1 LFAKIGLEPCLADCI
16 ALESKSEFLNGYI
29 IVQIT
34 HLYIHESLIKN
45 DCNPDFNAIKKNE
58 YCISKKQAPMLP
70 PLATQIMFKVIVFFV
85 DINHEDNL
93 KLNQYVLNPLAI
105 KDEPQKMLL

>member
-1 LFAKIGLEPCLADCI
+1 
-16 ALESKSEFLNGYI
+16 
-29 IVQIT
+29 
-34 HLYIHESLIKN
+34 
-45 DCNPDFNAIKKNE
+45 
-58 YCISKKQAPMLP
+58 MLP